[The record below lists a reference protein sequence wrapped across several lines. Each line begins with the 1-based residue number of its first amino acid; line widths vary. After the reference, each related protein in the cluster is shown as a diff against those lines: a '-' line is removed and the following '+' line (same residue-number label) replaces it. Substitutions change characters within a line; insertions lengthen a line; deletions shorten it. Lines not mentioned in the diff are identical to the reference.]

1 MKLPL
6 TISSFQNE
14 DITLNYQHK
23 KNNAARTQNENR
35 TIYLF
40 IKRIFDISLSLI
52 GLVLLSPLYIILALM
67 IYIDDPDG
75 SPLFW
80 QERVGKDGRIFKF
93 YKFRTMYIDAEDE
106 LENLLDKNEMQGPP
120 FKMQNDPRITRFGNK
135 LRATSLDEL
144 PQLWNVLKG
153 DMSIVGPRP
162 PLPREAAQYSDH
174 EKTRLSI
181 KPGLTCYWQTC
192 SKRNSV
198 SFDEWVNLDIQYI
211 NDRCLRVD
219 LMLIFKTLLVI
230 FSKEGE

>member
-1 MKLPL
+1 
-6 TISSFQNE
+6 
-14 DITLNYQHK
+14 
-23 KNNAARTQNENR
+23 
-35 TIYLF
+35 
-40 IKRIFDISLSLI
+40 I